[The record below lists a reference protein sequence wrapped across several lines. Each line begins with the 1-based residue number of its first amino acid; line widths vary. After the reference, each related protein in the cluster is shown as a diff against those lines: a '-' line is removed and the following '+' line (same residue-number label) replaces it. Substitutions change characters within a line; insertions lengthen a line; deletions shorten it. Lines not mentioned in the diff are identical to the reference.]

1 MDIKFRH
8 RARLFAL
15 IGAAPLVFSGLAACT
30 SNNNPATSAAAE
42 AGGTAATGGTLRFGV
57 LDAPQY
63 LDPHEAETYP
73 ESIIADNITDKLT
86 WQDPTTGKLY
96 PWLATSWSYNA
107 KLTQFTFH
115 LRKGVTFSNGTPFN
129 SSSVKANFDQD
140 ARGDAALGIPAD
152 PTHWTGYVSTDTP
165 DPYTAVVNF
174 SQPNAGFLTF
184 TSFSGDNDPGFVA
197 ASTLAKSKTQR
208 AENVANI
215 IGTGPFVLKS
225 FKYQQNV
232 VLVRRKGY
240 DWAPQPL
247 QHSGNGGAAYLN
259 EIDIETIPE
268 ATVRTGSLES
278 GALDATLDVQPTDEA
293 PLKAEGFQ
301 ILAQTVAG
309 QNIAFSLNADLFPT
323 NDLAVRKAIQI
334 GWDRNA
340 LLKGVLTN
348 SYKVATSV
356 IASKVP
362 GYVDYANTALKYDPA
377 QAKQL
382 LDADGWKVGP
392 NGIRVKDGKQLVV
405 KFLGINNL
413 VANEPAYELIQ
424 AQLKQIGISVQLSV
438 LPIPDFEV
446 QQAKAQTSWNGTAGN
461 TSRDDPSVLWQ
472 SDSPLVGNGSYVEAG
487 APERQALINAT
498 QAIQNTLDPTQRN
511 AATKAAQD
519 LIFQY
524 ALVVPVYE
532 PAQVIAANKDVHG
545 IVFDAQSRNLFYNTY
560 ISK

>member
-1 MDIKFRH
+1 VSFRP
-8 RARLFAL
+8 RNIRIFTL
-15 IGAAPLVFSGLAACT
+15 GGLAALALSGVAACS
-30 SNNNPATSAAAE
+30 SNNAAITSASNSN
-42 AGGTAATGGTLRFGV
+42 ATPVIGGTLRFGV

-63 LDPHEAETYP
+63 LDPHEASSYP
-73 ESIIADNITDKLT
+73 ESIVADNITDKLT

-107 KLTQFTFH
+107 QLTEFTFH

-129 SSSVKANFDQD
+129 SAVVKANFDQD
-140 ARGDAALGIPAD
+140 AFGDAKLGITAD
-152 PTHWTGYVSTDTP
+152 PTHWTGYVSTETP
-165 DPYTAVVNF
+165 DPYTAIVKF

-197 ASTLAKSKTQR
+197 LSTLALSKTQR

-225 FKYQQNV
+225 FKYEQNV

-240 DWAPQPL
+240 DWAPEPL

-268 ATVRTGSLES
+268 ASVRTGALEA
-278 GALDATLDVQPTDEA
+278 GDLDATLDVQPTDEA

-301 ILAQTVAG
+301 ILAQTVPG
-309 QNIAFSLNADLFPT
+309 QNISFALNTSLFPT
-323 NDLAVRKAIQI
+323 NDIDVRKAIQT

-340 LLKGVLTN
+340 LTKGILTT
-348 SYKVATSV
+348 SYNVATSI
-356 IASKVP
+356 IAKKVP
-362 GYVDYANTALKYDPA
+362 GYVDYASTALKYDPSEA
-377 QAKQL
+377 EAL
-382 LDADGWKVGP
+382 LNADGWEVGA
-392 NGIRVKDGKQLVV
+392 NGIRYKNGKELTV

-424 AQLKQIGISVQLSV
+424 EQLKEIGINVELSV
-438 LPIPDFEV
+438 LPIPDFTV
-446 QQAKAQTSWNGTAGN
+446 QETKAQTSWNGVAAN

-472 SDSPLVGNGSYVEAG
+472 ADSPVVSNPSFLTVSSPAYES
-487 APERQALINAT
+487 LDKAT
-498 QAIQNTLDPTQRN
+498 QEIQDTLDPTQRA
-511 AATKAAQD
+511 AATETAQN

-524 ALVVPVYE
+524 ALEIPVYE

-545 IVFDAQSRNLFYNTY
+545 IIFDAQSRNLFYNTW
-560 ISK
+560 IG

>member
-1 MDIKFRH
+1 M
-8 RARLFAL
+8 
-15 IGAAPLVFSGLAACT
+15 
-30 SNNNPATSAAAE
+30 
-42 AGGTAATGGTLRFGV
+42 AGGALHFGV
-57 LDAPQY
+57 LDAPQF
-63 LDPHEAETYP
+63 LDPHEASSYP

-86 WQDPTTGKLY
+86 WQDPKTGRLY

-107 KLTQFTFH
+107 QLTEFTFH
-115 LRKGVTFSNGTPFN
+115 LRKDVTFSDGSTFD

-140 ARGDAALGIPAD
+140 ANGDAKLGIAAD
-152 PTHWTGYVSTDTP
+152 PTHWTGYIGTETP
-165 DPYTAVVNF
+165 DPYTAVVKF

-197 ASTLAKSKTQR
+197 QSTLEKTKTQR

-240 DWAPQPL
+240 HWAPQPL
-247 QHSGNGGAAYLN
+247 QHTGNGGAAYLN

-268 ATVRTGSLES
+268 ATVRTGALES
-278 GALDATLDVQPTDEA
+278 GSLNATLDVQPTDEQ

-309 QNIAFSLNADLFPT
+309 QNIAFSLNTSLFPT
-323 NDLAVRKAIQI
+323 NNIDVRKAIQI
-334 GWDRNA
+334 GWDRDA
-340 LLKGVLTN
+340 LTKGVLTS

-362 GYVDYANTALKYDPA
+362 GYVDYAGTALAYDPA
-377 QAKQL
+377 EAKKL
-382 LDADGWKVGP
+382 LDDDGWKVGP
-392 NGIRVKDGKQLVV
+392 GGIRVKDGKQLVV

-413 VANEPAYELIQ
+413 VANQPAYELIQ
-424 AQLKQIGISVQLSV
+424 SQLKQIGINVQLSV
-438 LPIPDFEV
+438 LPIPDFTA
-446 QQAKAQTSWNGTAGN
+446 QDAKAQTNWNGVAAN

-472 SDSPLVGNGSYVEAG
+472 ADSPRVGNGSFIAAN

-498 QAIQNTLDPTQRN
+498 QAIQGTLDPAQRA
-511 AATKAAQD
+511 AATKEAQD
-519 LIFQY
+519 LIMQY

-532 PAQVIAANKDVHG
+532 PAQVIAANKSVHG
-545 IVFDAQSRNLFYNTY
+545 IIFDAQSRNLFYDTW

>member
-1 MDIKFRH
+1 M
-8 RARLFAL
+8 LAL
-15 IGAAPLVFSGLAACT
+15 IGAASLVFSGLAACT
-30 SNNNPATSAAAE
+30 SNNTAATSAAAG
-42 AGGTAATGGTLRFGV
+42 AGGTAVTGGTLHFGV

-63 LDPHEAETYP
+63 LDPHEASSYP
-73 ESIIADNITDKLT
+73 ESIVADNITDKLT

-96 PWLATSWSYNA
+96 PWLATSWSYN
-107 KLTQFTFH
+107 KQLTQFTFH
-115 LRKGVTFSNGTPFN
+115 LRKGVTFSDGTAFN

-140 ARGDAALGIPAD
+140 ARGDSALGIPAD
-152 PTHWTGYVSTDTP
+152 PTHWTGYVGTDTP
-165 DPYTAVVNF
+165 DPYTAVVKF

-197 ASTLAKSKTQR
+197 QSTLEKSKTQR

-309 QNIAFSLNADLFPT
+309 QNISFSLNTSLFPT
-323 NDLAVRKAIQI
+323 NDLAVRQAIQI

-340 LLKGVLTN
+340 LTKGVLTS

-377 QAKQL
+377 QAKKL
-382 LDADGWKVGP
+382 LDDDGWKVGA

-424 AQLKQIGISVQLSV
+424 SQLKQIGISVQLSV
-438 LPIPDFEV
+438 LPIPDFEA
-446 QQAKAQTSWNGTAGN
+446 QEAKAQTNWNGVAGN

-472 SDSPLVGNGSYVEAG
+472 ADSPLVGNGSYVESG
-487 APERQALINAT
+487 APERQALINDT
-498 QAIQNTLDPTQRN
+498 QAIQNTLDPTQRD
-511 AATKAAQD
+511 AATKATQD

-524 ALVVPVYE
+524 ALVAPVYE
-532 PAQVIAANKDVHG
+532 PAQVIAANKKVHG

-560 ISK
+560 LSK